1 MTQEDFALLRESL
14 EQAVAF
20 KQGNKTAVRTQ
31 DRSLT
36 NIGHVKAFA
45 TMSCKSCG
53 TIFSRY
59 EQLNDDILCRD
70 CKSRRKQN

>member
-1 MTQEDFALLRESL
+1 MTKEDFALLRESL

-20 KQGNKTAVRTQ
+20 KQGNKTAARAKART
-31 DRSLT
+31 LT
-36 NIGHVKAFA
+36 NVGHVKAFA

-59 EQLNDDILCRD
+59 EELNDDILCRG
-70 CKSRRKQN
+70 CKSKRV

>member
-1 MTQEDFALLRESL
+1 MTKEDFCLLRESL

-20 KQGNKTAVRTQ
+20 RQGDKTAARVQ
-31 DRSLT
+31 VLT
-36 NIGHVKAFA
+36 STDTGHIRAWA

-59 EQLNDDILCRD
+59 EEPNDDILCRD
-70 CKSRRKQN
+70 CKSNHIQN